1 MRNEPGPAVRPVG
14 SGAGP
19 LIGFLVGVATA
30 CVLGTVAA
38 YLVGQASKTKA
49 RRGWNLVPVVVASQ
63 DAEAGHVVMMED
75 LSQRSIPEQFVTS
88 SMVRPDEASHVVAQV
103 TSVPLVAGDILNW
116 EGFEAPTPE
125 CRALAAKVAGPADA
139 RPPAVEKV
147 LQVLDRADPPRPP

>member
-14 SGAGP
+14 TGAGP

-38 YLVGQASKTKA
+38 YLVGQASKAKA
-49 RRGWNLVPVVVASQ
+49 RRGWNLVPVVVAAQ
-63 DAEAGHVVMMED
+63 DVEVGHVVTMED

-88 SMVRPDEASHVVAQV
+88 SMVRPEDASHVVAQV
-103 TSVPLVAGDILNW
+103 TSVPLAAGDILNW

-125 CRALAAKVAGPADA
+125 CRALAAQVAGPAGS
-139 RPPAVEKV
+139 RPPQVGKLLQRLERAV
-147 LQVLDRADPPRPP
+147 APRPP